1 MFTRITQLTDFL
13 SVIDKFKT
21 IERKTYVSNTAR
33 RENDA
38 EHTWHMCMF
47 ALLLHKEIGYEVNFE
62 KTLKLILI
70 HDLVEIYAGDT
81 FTHDIQAR
89 VGKKVREDEAAEMLF
104 AQLPEDFK
112 SEFKALWDEFETGD
126 TLESQF
132 VKTIDKMQA
141 FAQNVHTKGMVWK
154 ENQIAPEK
162 ILAYNESWRNHNDS
176 FSELFNHL
184 WSLAKNEGYL
194 YNPNDKSVSDLS

>member
-1 MFTRITQLTDFL
+1 
-13 SVIDKFKT
+13 
-21 IERKTYVSNTAR
+21 
-33 RENDA
+33 
-38 EHTWHMCMF
+38 MCMF
-47 ALLLHKEIGYEVNFE
+47 ALLLHKEIGYEVNLE

-81 FTHDIQAR
+81 FTHDSKAR
-89 VGKKVREDEAAEMLF
+89 VGKKVREDEAAEILF

-112 SEFKALWDEFETGD
+112 SAFSELWDEFESGD

-141 FAQNVHTKGMVWK
+141 FAQNVHTKGTVWK

-162 ILAYNESWRNHNDS
+162 ILAYNESWRHHNDS

-184 WSLAKNEGYL
+184 WSFAKKEGYL
-194 YNPNDKSVSDLS
+194 YNSDDKSVSELSSLGMI

>member
-1 MFTRITQLTDFL
+1 MITRITQLIDFL
-13 SVIDKFKT
+13 SVLDKFKT

-47 ALLLHKEIGYEVNFE
+47 ALLLHKEIGYEVNLE

-81 FTHDIQAR
+81 FTHDVKAR
-89 VGKKVREDEAAEMLF
+89 VGKKVREDEAAEILF

-112 SEFKALWDEFETGD
+112 SEFNELWVEYESGE

-162 ILAYNESWRNHNDS
+162 ILTYNESWRSHNES
-176 FSELFNHL
+176 FSKIFNHL
-184 WSLAKNEGYL
+184 WSFAKKEGYL
-194 YNPNDKSVSDLS
+194 YHSDDK